1 MKIKENQQDDFSFSA
16 VALNHVNREI
26 DSLDASKAI
35 KK

>member
-1 MKIKENQQDDFSFSA
+1 MKIKENRQDDFSVSA
-16 VALNHVNREI
+16 VALNVNREI